1 MNDIWKV
8 MGRRDKKNPEMK
20 EEIDAQNE
28 IKDSES
34 TVAESQ
40 ETAENLTEQP
50 QTEETAEPDFEAKFN
65 EMNDKFL
72 RLYSEFENF
81 RRRTAKER
89 LDLLT
94 NSRGEALK
102 NLIPIVD
109 DFERATANNVIVDD
123 IDAIREGFTLIHNKF
138 VNLLSNEGLKPME
151 TAVGD
156 DFDTDKH
163 EAVTQIP
170 APEPKLKGKVVDV
183 IEKGYVI
190 NDKVIRYA
198 KVVTGS

>member
-1 MNDIWKV
+1 MQEDI
-8 MGRRDKKNPEMK
+8 E
-20 EEIDAQNE
+20 AQNE
-28 IKDSES
+28 IKDQEQ
-34 TVAESQ
+34 TDTEAQVDAES
-40 ETAENLTEQP
+40 AEGGAK
-50 QTEETAEPDFEAKFN
+50 TEEKAEPDFEAKFN

-89 LDLLT
+89 VELLT

-102 NLIPIVD
+102 NLIPIAD
-109 DFERATANNVIVDD
+109 DFERATANNAKVED
-123 IDAIREGFTLIHNKF
+123 INAIREGFTLIHNKF